1 MWSICLMIWTSSC
14 IVVVCCCTVRMLSLL
29 VVIFHAE
36 IGYLKSSR
44 KARLRLHNY
53 GAMRNRM
60 ELIGHNWV
68 VLIIEDSCF
77 QYVIASSSFL
87 AIRCNLEN
95 QRSAAPRNEEKT
107 CHKCVSE
114 NLPRKHGV
122 QLTYRYR
129 CLLRDIAW
137 QCILKWQSYNHS
149 KEYVGKKRI
158 AA

>member
-1 MWSICLMIWTSSC
+1 
-14 IVVVCCCTVRMLSLL
+14 MLSLL

-122 QLTYRYR
+122 QLTYVQ
-129 CLLRDIAW
+129 IQMPSA
-137 QCILKWQSYNHS
+137 
-149 KEYVGKKRI
+149 
-158 AA
+158 